1 MHAIAIA
8 IALHMLSAVIW
19 VGGMFFA
26 HQALRPVAASLLTP
40 PQRLPL
46 WVGTLGRFFVWVWLA
61 VVLLLASGYW
71 MALDMFGR
79 FAAFPLY
86 VNIMQGIGLLM
97 MLLYFHVYFA
107 PYQGLRRHVDAKDW
121 PAAAAQLARIRRMVG
136 INLMLGL
143 TVVCVAATGRFLT

>member
-1 MHAIAIA
+1 MHAIA

-26 HQALRPVAASLLTP
+26 HQALRPVAATLLEP

-61 VVLLLASGYW
+61 VILLLATGYW
-71 MALDMFGR
+71 MALNMFGS

-86 VNIMQGIGLLM
+86 VNLMQGIGLLM
-97 MLLYFHVYFA
+97 VLLYFHVYFA
-107 PYQGLRRHVDAKDW
+107 PYQGLRRSVSAGDW
-121 PAAAAQLARIRRMVG
+121 PAAAAQLARIRRIVG
-136 INLMLGL
+136 INLILGL
-143 TVVCVAATGRFLT
+143 TVVCVAAAGRFPT

>member
-8 IALHMLSAVIW
+8 LHLLSAVIW

-26 HQALRPVAASLLTP
+26 HQALRPVAAALLEP

-61 VVLLLASGYW
+61 VLLLLVTGYW
-71 MALDMFGR
+71 MAWNMFGG

-86 VNIMQGIGLLM
+86 VNLMQGIGLLM

-107 PYQGLRRHVDAKDW
+107 PYQGLRRDVAAKDW
-121 PAAAAQLARIRRMVG
+121 PAAALQLARIRRIVG
-136 INLMLGL
+136 INVILGL
-143 TVVCVAATGRFLT
+143 TVVCVAAAGRYLA